1 MPMRG
6 ILKAILNSKLMLSGF
21 IMVFLAMILSAVAV
35 FHVGHP
41 SYSSSGVL
49 EPGNHTLGNST
60 FENNYFYYN
69 RTLSLSS
76 KNATVELSW
85 GNFTGVYNL
94 TGNATFVP
102 TDRPEVRVING
113 TVTYTYRAKAISYP
127 YSDLAIPA
135 AILAFA
141 GTVFLWVGYAHA
153 LKGRRRK

>member
-1 MPMRG
+1 MREA
-6 ILKAILNSKLMLSGF
+6 LRVFLSSKL
-21 IMVFLAMILSAVAV
+21 FLAGFSMVLIAMVLSAIAV
-35 FHVGHP
+35 FQTGHP
-41 SYSSSGVL
+41 SHSSSGIL
-49 EPGNHTLGNST
+49 EPGNHLLGNDT
-60 FENNYFYYN
+60 FESNYFYYN

-102 TDRPEVRVING
+102 TDRPEVRVIKG

-141 GTVFLWVGYAHA
+141 GTVFLWVGYTHA
-153 LKGRRRK
+153 LRGRRK